1 MLVRKAPSHCSRWR
15 EKILA
20 VLGLGRT
27 KVRPLQRRGATA
39 PPARCEEGNG
49 AEQDSPR
56 GAEQDEAVAALDA
69 GAEAAGG
76 GNDAEEHG
84 RGYRVEQT
92 FSGAGDYEGAGQFW
106 VALARLSCSE
116 HGTHAEGIPGPSR
129 Q

>member
-56 GAEQDEAVAALDA
+56 GAEQDEAVAAPD
-69 GAEAAGG
+69 GGGEDAGG
-76 GNDAEEHG
+76 GKG
-84 RGYRVEQT
+84 
-92 FSGAGDYEGAGQFW
+92 GAGTRGASPEGPAPVCTRSF
-106 VALARLSCSE
+106 
-116 HGTHAEGIPGPSR
+116 
-129 Q
+129 